1 MRDPPPDAR
10 NRRDYDGRRR
20 SAPTYQETILRLERY
35 WADYGCV
42 IMQPYHTE
50 VGAGTF
56 NPATFLRCLGP
67 EPWKAAYVEPSL
79 RPSDGRYG
87 ENPYRFQQF
96 WQYQVVLK
104 PTPDDVLDVYF
115 DSLRA
120 LGIDPLEHDV
130 RLVEDDWEGPT
141 LGASGLGWEIWID
154 GLEVTQFT
162 YFQQL
167 GSLELDLITAE
178 IVYGTERLAMYLQ
191 GKTSAFELEWAPGVT
206 WGDVYRENERQWS
219 IYNFD
224 EADVRLLARR
234 FDEHE
239 RECERLL
246 ERGLPLPAY
255 DEVLKCSHTFNLLDA
270 RGAISVTERAGAIA
284 RVRNLARRVALAYL
298 EQREGTG
305 GADEETGSP
314 CEHAAV

>member
-1 MRDPPPDAR
+1 M
-10 NRRDYDGRRR
+10 
-20 SAPTYQETILRLERY
+20 SAPTYQDMILRLERF

-42 IMQPYHTE
+42 VLQPYHTE

-67 EPWKAAYVEPSL
+67 QPWKAAYVEPSL

-120 LGIDPLEHDV
+120 IGIDPVDHDV

-141 LGASGLGWEIWID
+141 LGASGLGWEVWID

-167 GSLELDLITAE
+167 GSLDLDLITAE

-191 GKTSAFELEWAPGVT
+191 GKRNAFELEWAPGVT

-219 IYNFD
+219 IYNFE
-224 EADVRLLARR
+224 EASVPLLTKR
-234 FDEHE
+234 FEEHE

-246 ERGLPLPAY
+246 ERGVPLPAY
-255 DEVLKCSHTFNLLDA
+255 DEVLKSSHTFNLLDA
-270 RGAISVTERAGAIA
+270 RGAISATERAAYIA

-298 EQREGTG
+298 EQQNGTNG
-305 GADEETGSP
+305 DAP
-314 CEHAAV
+314 L